1 MKKTEIQAAIIAKHD
16 ELERLRVQQLANIHA
31 RNYYNAHD
39 EEKRLLSEYFE
50 INNRV
55 KVVITELADIKQQLE
70 TAVVAEIKSTPIP
83 SGWICPRCQK
93 VHNWMIQSCDC
104 YPSVITASTTEP
116 IPENYLNDCIE
127 KATPNLS
134 KIKDVDKELAEIR
147 EEDKTCR
154 NCRNK
159 VLSPISKPCSYCLG
173 FDEWEPIK

>member
-1 MKKTEIQAAIIAKHD
+1 MKEQIIKAITDSLGMPEDTEGHGYKLYIYKGEWWISHNVVGSGEPVRQWI
-16 ELERLRVQQLANIHA
+16 ER
-31 RNYYNAHD
+31 
-39 EEKRLLSEYFE
+39 E
-50 INNRV
+50 ID
-55 KVVITELADIKQQLE
+55 KVE
-70 TAVVAEIKSTPIP
+70 VAEIKGTPMP

-93 VHNWMIQSCDC
+93 VHSWMVQSCDC